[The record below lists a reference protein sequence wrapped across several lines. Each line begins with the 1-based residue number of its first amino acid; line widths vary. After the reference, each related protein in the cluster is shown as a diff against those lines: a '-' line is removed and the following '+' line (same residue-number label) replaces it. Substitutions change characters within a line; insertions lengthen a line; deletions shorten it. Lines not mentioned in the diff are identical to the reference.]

1 MMTRCPRCGGQML
14 SGYGEEPCC
23 LACGYRARP
32 TEQELAAMTASL
44 PGKRAGPRC
53 IEPRDNLC
61 DLCGREFAR
70 SGLPGHRKACA
81 QRVRA

>member
-1 MMTRCPRCGGQML
+1 ML

-32 TEQELAAMTASL
+32 SEQELAAMTASL
-44 PGKRAGPRC
+44 PGKRERPRC
-53 IEPRDNLC
+53 TEPRDNLC

-70 SGLPGHRKACA
+70 SGIGLHRKACA